1 MQLEWN
7 QAVSH
12 VRLCFM
18 AISQDCKKMIRQGY
32 LHFFDGK
39 VHSVNRA
46 IKQTQFHESEES
58 VVTRFSLATVSLL
71 LIAAQTTAATASRE
85 VCIFMRQ
92 H

>member
-1 MQLEWN
+1 MFIPYSMQLEWN

-32 LHFFDGK
+32 LHFLDGK

-46 IKQTQFHESEES
+46 IKH
-58 VVTRFSLATVSLL
+58 
-71 LIAAQTTAATASRE
+71 
-85 VCIFMRQ
+85 CNFMKVKNL
-92 H
+92 